1 MRLNHSIDIDLLPE
15 VYDPSDDSYLL
26 LKIVEVSPGD
36 SLLEVGSGTGLVA
49 IHAAKAGAKVT
60 ACDINPE
67 AVECTRRN
75 ATKNSVRLKIVLSDL
90 FEAIPGY
97 FDVIAFNPPYL
108 PGDNRSTSWIERS
121 WAGGGKGSEVS
132 IRFLQEAWRHLG
144 PGGRIYMILS
154 SLTGL
159 TSVLKTAKER
169 YDSEL
174 LEEQRMF
181 FESLFAYRFTLK
193 R

>member
-1 MRLNHSIDIDLLPE
+1 M
-15 VYDPSDDSYLL
+15 
-26 LKIVEVSPGD
+26 KIVDVSPG
-36 SLLEVGSGTGLVA
+36 SSFLEVGSGTGIVA

-60 ACDINPE
+60 ASDINPE

-75 ATKNSVRLKIVLSDL
+75 GAKNGVHLKVVLSDL
-90 FEAIPGY
+90 FEDIPGY
-97 FDVIAFNPPYL
+97 FDIIAFNPPYL

-144 PGGRIYMILS
+144 PGGRIYLILS

-174 LEEQRMF
+174 LEERRMF
-181 FESLFAYRFTLK
+181 FESLCAYRFTLK